1 MSKSDQ
7 INKEGKHKS
16 NVLLKEKKNLFIFE
30 LWKAN
35 FTLWSVMLG
44 TIWRDKVNK

>member
-30 LWKAN
+30 L
-35 FTLWSVMLG
+35 
-44 TIWRDKVNK
+44 